1 MPALRES
8 RPPLPRPKGTLPRL
22 EGGDRPDGRASFVK
36 LAVRVLSRLRRQWR
50 PLGRVSLAELSREM
64 LARLDA
70 GQGYESNSDLVLAG
84 RLQESL
90 EATTDV
96 HDNRFAARRYY
107 DLVRPILATVPRS
120 RIEGAT
126 VVDLGCGSLNPFTFS
141 FLFLMLG
148 AERAYAIDVDP
159 VQDMRRAVK
168 ALSTCARWFLIDSRR
183 ILDPDRVSPEEVLGN
198 LRGFDLPKLAAGD
211 PAGLAPDRLLYRS
224 ELVFDLSLADQEADL
239 VFSVSLLEHVPRIE
253 EALEALRR
261 VTRIGGYGHH
271 LIDFADHRI
280 YDGTVASPFEYLK
293 VRTTDELLYGTN
305 RITCRQFC
313 ELFERHGFAVER
325 VQAAQTA
332 KLSSHEHARF
342 AEPYR
347 SMPRDDFETVSARVL
362 VRRR

>member
-1 MPALRES
+1 VDLTRE
-8 RPPLPRPKGTLPRL
+8 
-22 EGGDRPDGRASFVK
+22 V
-36 LAVRVLSRLRRQWR
+36 
-50 PLGRVSLAELSREM
+50 
-64 LARLDA
+64 LARLGA
-70 GQGYESNSDLVLAG
+70 GQAYESNRHLVLAG
-84 RLQESL
+84 QLQEAL
-90 EATTDV
+90 AVAIDV
-96 HDNRFAARRYY
+96 HGNRFAARRYY
-107 DLVRPILATVPRS
+107 DLVRPILATIPRS
-120 RIEGAT
+120 RIQGAT
-126 VVDLGCGSLNPFTFS
+126 VVDLGCGSLNPFAFS
-141 FLFLMLG
+141 FFFLMLG

-168 ALSTCARWFLIDSRR
+168 ALSECAGWFLIDSRR
-183 ILDPDRVSPEEVLGN
+183 ILDPDHVRPEAVLGN

-211 PAGLAPDRLLYRS
+211 PAGLAADRLLHRS
-224 ELVFDLSLADQEADL
+224 EPVFDLSLADEEADL
-239 VFSVSLLEHVPRIE
+239 VFSVSLLEHLPRIE

-325 VQAAQTA
+325 VEAAQTA

-347 SMPRDDFETVSARVL
+347 SMPREDFETVSARVL